1 MAGAPVLVVTDVA
14 ARLERRGLLAPA
26 ERASGWRRVRV
37 LVYARGPV
45 VCERPPGAWLVDVAL
60 HPGVMDK
67 EVVHHAV
74 RPPEVRGSAPVRGV
88 AAPLERQTPS
98 RGFSRG
104 SLAALSL
111 LFLGLGALLFVG
123 ALVLEGRRGRVH

>member
-26 ERASGWRRVRV
+26 ELASGWRRVRV

-60 HPGVMDK
+60 HPGVMHK
-67 EVVHHAV
+67 EVVHHDV
-74 RPPEVRGSAPVRGV
+74 RPPEVRGSAPVNGRSS
-88 AAPLERQTPS
+88 AA
-98 RGFSRG
+98 
-104 SLAALSL
+104 
-111 LFLGLGALLFVG
+111 
-123 ALVLEGRRGRVH
+123 